1 MSGGGF
7 VVATSQITL
16 TNAEIPDIT
25 FEANFSPID
34 AGIEIIV
41 NGNSLFS
48 TGDDLSNFGPQ
59 VFQPTPVQPDNIDFS
74 FSPNDNDL
82 PRLSVEF
89 DSAGSSFSGA
99 PFVNSTET
107 VEYIPLFGVADFNK
121 LLQPG
126 KNTIEI
132 VNLNSFQG
140 ATLGGDYTVKL
151 VAAVPEPSA
160 TSLCLVTG
168 LFWIKRRR
176 RK

>member
-34 AGIEIIV
+34 AGIEII
-41 NGNSLFS
+41 
-48 TGDDLSNFGPQ
+48 
-59 VFQPTPVQPDNIDFS
+59 
-74 FSPNDNDL
+74 
-82 PRLSVEF
+82 
-89 DSAGSSFSGA
+89 
-99 PFVNSTET
+99 VNSTET